1 MAPAGAVLPLSAE
14 DQAILA
20 LESERVAGHTCKVV
34 VVGNGAPG
42 LEALRATVDERLAL
56 APELTRRL
64 GGTTAAPA
72 WVHDERFDVAA
83 HIVPAGREGLLD
95 RSGLEE
101 AVASIFEQRLD
112 RTRPLWRID
121 VLNLSDGGAA
131 LVWRLHHAL
140 ADGTTAMRLARAV
153 LWDEHAESARPAAH
167 PAADNARRRAHLAR
181 VVERELASSR
191 ERSPFDGRIGRR
203 RRIAL
208 ARVALGPLHDAA
220 KRLDGATVNDAVL
233 AVVAGALRRWVQH
246 HHGPLGELRVR
257 VPVSMHHEGE
267 DAGNRDSFFSLALPL
282 NEADPVVR
290 LRAAHAATAE
300 RKADRDAQEM
310 DHLLRAL
317 AGVSPRLERF
327 CERLVD
333 SPRRFAL
340 SVSNV
345 PGPAGQLS
353 VLGAPVH
360 SVHSLA
366 EIGERHALRV
376 AVISVAGELCFGL
389 CADPAI
395 VDGLQE
401 MSAGIVAEARSLVEA
416 AAG

>member
-1 MAPAGAVLPLSAE
+1 MTAPAGAALPLSAE

-20 LESERVAGHTCKVV
+20 LESETVAGHTCKVV
-34 VVGNGAPG
+34 VVANGAPG
-42 LEALRATVDERLAL
+42 LEALRAAVNKRLGS

-64 GGTTAAPA
+64 GGTSSEPA

-83 HIVPAGREGLLD
+83 HVVPAAEGPWD
-95 RSGLEE
+95 RSGLDE
-101 AVASIFEQRLD
+101 AVARIFEQRLD
-112 RTRPLWRID
+112 RARPLWRID

-153 LWDEHAESARPAAH
+153 LWDEDAQPARPAAH
-167 PAADNARRRAHLAR
+167 PEADNARRRAHLAR
-181 VVERELASSR
+181 VVERELASTR
-191 ERSPFDGRIGRR
+191 EGSPFDGRIGRR
-203 RRIAL
+203 RRIAF

-246 HHGPLGELRVR
+246 HHGPMKELRVR

-282 NEADPVVR
+282 NEPDPVVR

-317 AGVSPRLERF
+317 AGVSRRLGRF
-327 CERLVD
+327 CERLEN

-345 PGPAGQLS
+345 PGPAGRLS
-353 VLGAPVH
+353 VLGAPVK
-360 SVHSLA
+360 SVHTLA

-376 AVISVAGELCFGL
+376 AVVSVAGELCFGL

-401 MSAGIVAEARSLVEA
+401 MSAGIEAEARALVEA